1 MLVQC
6 SRELGSVHR
15 TDAPGAIDVS
25 RQARGEQR
33 RCGDVICRR
42 LQLEL
47 AGQRELLGRLGRP
60 VAIIVTHRCL
70 DYLRMFSDAT
80 AFPYS
85 PFGPSLCRQWKG
97 EVALLMKTPQRSG
110 PRKKTTD
117 SAVTLGGANARA
129 SMRCYV
135 GRYEY

>member
-6 SRELGSVHR
+6 GRELGSVHR

-97 EVALLMKTPQRSG
+97 EVVPSSKRPNGPVQEKNSG
-110 PRKKTTD
+110 SQSLWEAR
-117 SAVTLGGANARA
+117 ARA